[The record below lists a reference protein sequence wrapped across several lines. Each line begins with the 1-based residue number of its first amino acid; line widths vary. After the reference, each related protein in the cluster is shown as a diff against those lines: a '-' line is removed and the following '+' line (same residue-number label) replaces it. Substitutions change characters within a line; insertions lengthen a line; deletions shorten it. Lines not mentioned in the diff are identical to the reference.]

1 MNLLRELEA
10 ASAAARLN
18 PPTLKLPRRNP
29 RPPGVPRRG
38 SASDAV
44 LTYLQGESGFRT
56 HAQIVSGI
64 NRKREAEDAKPLSI
78 KATAWALLFL
88 RRTGYIE
95 GFGDSSRNPRY
106 LRYRIKAHPDVGATS
121 AKGVDEVLTQ
131 RAGRN
136 NPGPATDHPWRW

>member
-88 RRTGYIE
+88 RRTG
-95 GFGDSSRNPRY
+95 PRMTNG
-106 LRYRIKAHPDVGATS
+106 LVIIVAPPRSAPTSMGREIMVGAAHRS
-121 AKGVDEVLTQ
+121 GD
-131 RAGRN
+131 
-136 NPGPATDHPWRW
+136 